1 MSAQN
6 PQFSQFLQNPSLD
19 KGPEAGESRIPP
31 ILRGKTYLDPLYD
44 PAFRAFF
51 SDEAALKD
59 FLDALLRLPPKHLQ
73 RHGRILAAVI
83 HIRKKVGVQVND
95 FGRFAAHPLS
105 SSR

>member
-6 PQFSQFLQNPSLD
+6 PQFSQFQQNPQNPSRD

-59 FLDALLRLPPKHLQ
+59 FLDALLRLPP
-73 RHGRILAAVI
+73 GRRIERLT
-83 HIRKKVGVQVND
+83 
-95 FGRFAAHPLS
+95 FTFALSLPLS
-105 SSR
+105 ALSLSVPIWD